1 MHRRAFIGG
10 AMALAANGP
19 HAQDAGRRKRIA
31 AIVTEYRENSHGDV
45 IVTKFL
51 EGCKIL
57 DTDFRP
63 QVQIASLYLDQ
74 VPPQDIGKEIAE
86 RHKVPLYPTI
96 AEALTLGGKELA
108 VDGVLLIGE
117 HGHYPYNELGQHMY
131 PRRRLFEETAAVM
144 RRSGRSVPVFND
156 KHLAYAWA
164 DAKWMYDTAREL
176 KIPFMAGSSL
186 PVTWRRPDVQLPD
199 GAEVTDAL
207 VVAYSEVESYGFHA
221 LETLQC
227 MLERRKGGETGVRSV
242 QCLSNEAVWK
252 AGDEG
257 QWDWSLLKAALAR
270 SEHPAVSGATPA
282 QVRERSKEPEAFLI
296 EYADGTRATVLMLSA
311 FTEEFMFAG
320 RLKGKPEPLTTL
332 FWLQEPKPFGHFA
345 RLSQAIEKMFLT
357 GRPTYPVERT
367 LLTTG
372 ILDRVMHSRHR
383 KGARLASPELAIRYR
398 AR

>member
-1 MHRRAFIGG
+1 MAVAGVP
-10 AMALAANGP
+10 ALA
-19 HAQDAGRRKRIA
+19 QDGGRRKRIA
-31 AIVTEYRENSHGDV
+31 ALVTEYRENSHGDV

-63 QVQIASLYLDQ
+63 QVEIASLYLDQ
-74 VPPQDIGKEIAE
+74 IPPQDIGKEIAE
-86 RHKVPLYPTI
+86 RHKVPLFPTI
-96 AEALTLGGKELA
+96 TEALTLGGKDLA

-117 HGHYPYNELGQHMY
+117 HGRYPYNELGQHMY
-131 PRRRLFEETAAVM
+131 PRRRFFEETAAVL

-156 KHLAYAWA
+156 KGIGYAWS
-164 DAKWMYDTAREL
+164 DAKWMYDTAKEL

-186 PVTWRRPDVQLPD
+186 PVTWRRPDVDLPA

-207 VVAYSEVESYGFHA
+207 AVSYSGVEVYGFHG

-257 QWDWSLLKAALAR
+257 RWDWNLLKSALAR
-270 SEHPAVSGATPA
+270 SERPELANATNE
-282 QVRERSKEPEAFLI
+282 QIRERSEDPEAFLI
-296 EYADGTRATVLMLSA
+296 EYADGTRGTVLMLSA
-311 FTEEFMFAG
+311 FTEEFTFAA
-320 RLKGKPEPLTTL
+320 RLKGRPEPLTTL

-372 ILDRVMHSRHR
+372 ILDRVMHSRHQ
-383 KGARLASPELAIRYR
+383 KGARLATPELAIRYR
-398 AR
+398 SV